1 VFLFLSLNRRMR
13 PVLET
18 LWQDVQYGIRMLV
31 KTPGFTVISVLA
43 LALGIGA
50 NTAIFSVV
58 NAVLLRPLP
67 YNDPDRLVHVLRTQ
81 PPIMRGPISR
91 PDFME
96 WQAQQK
102 VFQRIAA
109 YYPETYNLTG
119 IDEAERIGG
128 ARVTESFFE
137 LFGIAPARGR
147 FWSSAEEQAGSS
159 GRVAVISYG
168 MWQRNFGADPQ
179 LVGRTVSL
187 NGEAYTVVGVA
198 PPGFSFPRRSEI
210 WTPALLAED
219 KRDRGSNYL
228 MVIARLTDGVTVTQ
242 AQAQMNQVA
251 SVLAQQYPENDT
263 NLSVTISP
271 LQEEQVRGIR
281 PVLLILLGAVAFV
294 LLIACANVANLL
306 LARATARQKE
316 IAVRTA
322 LGATRGRIIRQ
333 LLTESVLLALLG
345 GCLGVLLSMWGIRLL
360 VALAPA
366 TIPRV
371 QEVGL
376 DQWVLGFTLL
386 VSVVTGILFGLAP
399 ALQVS
404 TNNLNEVLKE
414 GTRGASTSSPHR
426 ASLRRVLVVVEIA
439 LSLVLLVSAGLL
451 VASIRRL
458 TEVNPG
464 FNPQNLLTA
473 NVSFP
478 RKPSSTDDGTEAGE
492 AAQVQDAA
500 NFLAEVQSRVSRL
513 PGVEAVGAINDLP
526 VAGNGSVNGDFNIEG
541 RPKYRSGEA
550 PVAEFRLITADY
562 FSAIGIPLL
571 KGRTF
576 NQGDG
581 PRAQVPIMINE
592 TLARRFFPSEDP
604 LGKRLLVLDEKPH
617 EIVGVVGDA
626 RQWGLDRPPDPE
638 IYFSYSQIAFSPSTT
653 LVLRTNVEPGSLS
666 DSLRRAVRDVNHDA
680 PVYSVKT
687 MMQVLSESTAQR
699 RFNTILMT
707 SFAGVALLMAAIG
720 LYGVISYSVAQRV
733 HEIGIRM
740 ALGAQ
745 VGDVIRMVLWQG
757 FQLALAGV
765 VSGLVISIILT
776 RVMTNLLYGVSATDP
791 LTFTFV
797 SVLLTAVALLACY
810 IPARRA
816 AKVDPMIA
824 LRYE

>member
-1 VFLFLSLNRRMR
+1 
-13 PVLET
+13 VLET
-18 LWQDVQYGIRMLV
+18 LWQDAQYGVRMLV
-31 KTPGFTVISVLA
+31 KNPGFTVVSVLA

-67 YNDPDRLVHVLRTQ
+67 YADPDRLVHALRTQ

-102 VFQRIAA
+102 VFKGIAA
-109 YYPETYNLTG
+109 YYNETYNLTG

-128 ARVTESFFE
+128 ARVTESFFQ
-137 LFGIAPARGR
+137 LFGIAPAQGR
-147 FWSSAEEQAGSS
+147 FFLSTADQADSSSGN

-179 LVGRTVSL
+179 LVGRTVTL

-228 MVIARLTDGVTVTQ
+228 MVIARLQEGVSIEQ

-251 SVLAQQYPENDT
+251 SVLAQQYPEHDT

-271 LQEEQVRGIR
+271 LLEEQVRNIR

-345 GCLGVLLSMWGIRLL
+345 GGLGVLLSMWGIKLL

-366 TIPRV
+366 TLPRA
-371 QEVGL
+371 QDIGL
-376 DQWVLGFTLL
+376 DQWVLSFTLL
-386 VSVVTGILFGLAP
+386 ISVLTGIIFGLAP

-404 TNNLNEVLKE
+404 TTNLNEVLKE

-426 ASLRRVLVVVEIA
+426 ASLRRALVVVEIA

-451 VASIRRL
+451 VESIRRL

-473 NVSFP
+473 NISFP
-478 RKPSSTDDGTEAGE
+478 RRPAATGDDSEAVA
-492 AAQVQDAA
+492 AAQVQEAA
-500 NFLAEVQSRVSRL
+500 NFLREAQERVARL

-526 VAGNGSVNGDFNIEG
+526 VAGQGSVNGDFNIEG

-550 PVAEFRLITADY
+550 PVAEYRLVTSSYFR
-562 FSAIGIPLL
+562 AIGIPLL
-571 KGRTF
+571 QGRAF
-576 NQGDG
+576 NEGDG
-581 PRAQVPIMINE
+581 QQAQVPIMINE
-592 TLARRFFPSEDP
+592 TLARRFFPGEDP

-617 EIVGVVGDA
+617 EIIGVVGDA

-638 IYFSYSQIAFSPSTT
+638 VYFSYSQIAFGPGTT
-653 LVLRTNVEPGSLS
+653 LVIRANVEPGSLS
-666 DSLRRAVRDVNHDA
+666 ESLRRAVRDVNHDA
-680 PVYSVKT
+680 PVYSIKT
-687 MMQVLSESTAQR
+687 MIQVMAESTAQR

-707 SFAGVALLMAAIG
+707 SFAAVALLMAAIG
-720 LYGVISYSVAQRV
+720 LYGVISYSVAQRA

-745 VGDVIRMVLWQG
+745 FSDVIRMVLWQG
-757 FQLALAGV
+757 FKLALAGV
-765 VSGLVISIILT
+765 IAGLIASLALT
-776 RVMTNLLYGVSATDP
+776 RVMANLLYGVSATDP
-791 LTFTFV
+791 FTFISV
-797 SVLLTAVALLACY
+797 SVLLAGVALLACY

-816 AKVDPMIA
+816 AKVDPMVA

>member
-1 VFLFLSLNRRMR
+1 
-13 PVLET
+13 
-18 LWQDVQYGIRMLV
+18 MLV
-31 KTPGFTVISVLA
+31 KNPGFTVVSVLA

-67 YNDPDRLVHVLRTQ
+67 YRDPDRLVHALRTQ

-96 WQAQQK
+96 WQTQQK
-102 VFQRIAA
+102 VFQGIAA
-109 YYPETYNLTG
+109 YYSETYNLTG
-119 IDEAERIGG
+119 VDEAERIGG
-128 ARVTESFFE
+128 ARVTESFFS
-137 LFGIAPARGR
+137 LFGIAPALGR
-147 FWSSAEEQAGSS
+147 LFLSTEDQAGSS
-159 GRVAVISYG
+159 GRVAVIGYG
-168 MWQRNFGADPQ
+168 MWQRNFGGDPQ
-179 LVGRTVSL
+179 LVGRTVNL
-187 NGEAYTVVGVA
+187 NGEAYTVIGIA
-198 PPGFSFPRRSEI
+198 PPGFNFPRRSEI

-228 MVIARLTDGVTVTQ
+228 MVIARLKDDVSVEQ

-251 SVLAQQYPENDT
+251 SLLAQQYPENDT

-271 LQEEQVRGIR
+271 LLEEQVRGVR

-333 LLTESVLLALLG
+333 LLTESILLALLG
-345 GCLGVLLSMWGIRLL
+345 GGLGVLVSTWGIKLL

-366 TIPRV
+366 TLPRV
-371 QEVGL
+371 KEIGL

-386 VSVVTGILFGLAP
+386 ISVLTGIIFGLAP

-404 TNNLNEVLKE
+404 TTNLNEVLKE
-414 GTRGASTSSPHR
+414 GTRGAATSSPHR
-426 ASLRRVLVVVEIA
+426 ASLRRALVVIEIA

-451 VASIRRL
+451 VESIRRL

-478 RKPSSTDDGTEAGE
+478 RKPSSTDDRSEAVVA
-492 AAQVQDAA
+492 AAQVQEAA
-500 NFLAEVQSRVSRL
+500 NFLREVQERVAQL

-526 VAGNGSVNGDFNIEG
+526 VAGQGSVNGDFNIEG

-550 PVAEFRLITADY
+550 PIAEYRLITPDY
-562 FSAIGIPLL
+562 FRAIGIPLL
-571 KGRTF
+571 QGRTF
-576 NQGDG
+576 IEGDG
-581 PRAQVPIMINE
+581 TGAQVPIMINE
-592 TLARRFFPSEDP
+592 TLARRFFSGEDP

-617 EIVGVVGDA
+617 QIIGVVGDA

-638 IYFSYSQIAFSPSTT
+638 IYFSYKQIAFGPGTT
-653 LVLRTNVEPGSLS
+653 LVIRANVDPGSLS
-666 DSLRRAVRDVNHDA
+666 ESLRRAVLDVNHDA
-680 PVYSVKT
+680 PVYSIRT
-687 MMQVLSESTAQR
+687 MMQVMAESMAQR
-699 RFNTILMT
+699 RFNTVLMT
-707 SFAGVALLMAAIG
+707 SFAVVALLMAAIG
-720 LYGVISYSVAQRV
+720 LYGVISYSVAQRT

-745 VGDVIRMVLWQG
+745 LSDVVRMVLWQG
-757 FQLALAGV
+757 LKLALAGV
-765 VSGLVISIILT
+765 IAGLIVSLALT

-791 LTFTFV
+791 LTFTCV
-797 SVLLTAVALLACY
+797 AVLLTGVALLACY

>member
-1 VFLFLSLNRRMR
+1 M
-13 PVLET
+13 LET

-31 KTPGFTVISVLA
+31 KNPGFTVVSVLA

-67 YNDPDRLVHVLRTQ
+67 YRDPDRLVFVLRTQ

-91 PDFME
+91 PDFFE
-96 WQAQQK
+96 WQTQQK
-102 VFQRIAA
+102 VFQEIAA
-109 YYPETYNLTG
+109 YYTESYNLTG
-119 IDEAERIGG
+119 VEEAERIAGV
-128 ARVTESFFE
+128 RVTESFFS
-137 LFGIAPARGR
+137 LFGIAPAHGR
-147 FWSSAEEQAGSS
+147 FFLPAEAQAGDNSS
-159 GRVAVISYG
+159 GGGRVAVISYG
-168 MWQRNFGADPQ
+168 MWQREFGADPQ
-179 LVGRTVSL
+179 LVGRTISL

-198 PPGFSFPRRSEI
+198 PPGFGFPRRSEI
-210 WTPALLAED
+210 WTPAILGEAKTE
-219 KRDRGSNYL
+219 RGSNYL
-228 MVIARLTDGVTVTQ
+228 LVIGRLKDGVTVSQ

-271 LQEEQVRGIR
+271 LLDEQVRSIR
-281 PVLLILLGAVAFV
+281 SVLLILLGAVAFV

-306 LARATARQKE
+306 LARATSRQKE

-322 LGATRGRIIRQ
+322 LGATRSRIIRQ

-345 GCLGVLLSMWGIRLL
+345 GILGVLLSMWGIKLL

-366 TIPRV
+366 NIPRV
-371 QEVGL
+371 GEIGL

-386 VSVVTGILFGLAP
+386 ISVLTGIIFGLAP

-404 TNNLNEVLKE
+404 TTNLNEVLKE
-414 GTRGASTSSPHR
+414 GTRGAATSSPHR
-426 ASLRRVLVVVEIA
+426 SLLRRSLVVVEIA

-451 VASIRRL
+451 IESIRRL
-458 TEVNPG
+458 TDVNPG
-464 FNPQNLLTA
+464 FNTQNLLTA

-478 RKPSSTDDGTEAGE
+478 RRKPSSTSNNTETAE
-492 AAQVQDAA
+492 AEQVQEAS
-500 NFLAEVQSRVSRL
+500 NFLKEAQNRISSL
-513 PGVEAVGAINDLP
+513 PGVQAVGAINDLP
-526 VAGNGSVNGDFNIEG
+526 VSGQGSVNGDFNIEG

-550 PVAEFRLITADY
+550 PVAEFRLITSDY
-562 FSAIGIPLL
+562 FRAIGIPLL
-571 KGRTF
+571 KGRNFTEA
-576 NQGDG
+576 DG
-581 PRAQVPIMINE
+581 LHAQVPIMINE
-592 TLARRFFPSEDP
+592 TLARRFFPGEDP

-617 EIVGVVGDA
+617 EIIGVVGDA
-626 RQWGLDRPPDPE
+626 RQWGLEKPPDPE
-638 IYFSYSQIAFSPSTT
+638 VYFSYAQMAFGSGTT
-653 LVLRTNVEPGSLS
+653 LVARTNVEPGSLS
-666 DSLRRAVRDVNHDA
+666 EGLRRAVRDVNPDA
-680 PVYSVKT
+680 PVYSIKT
-687 MMQVLSESTAQR
+687 MTQVLADSTAQR

-707 SFAGVALLMAAIG
+707 SFAAVALLMAAIG

-745 VGDVIRMVLWQG
+745 FGDVMRMVLWQG
-757 FQLALAGV
+757 FKLALAGV
-765 VSGLVISIILT
+765 ISGLIVSLLLT
-776 RVMTNLLYGVSATDP
+776 RVMATLLYGVSATDP
-791 LTFTFV
+791 LTFICV
-797 SVLLTAVALLACY
+797 SVLLTGVALLACY

>member
-1 VFLFLSLNRRMR
+1 
-13 PVLET
+13 VLET
-18 LWQDVQYGIRMLV
+18 LWQDVQYGVRMLV
-31 KTPGFTVISVLA
+31 KNPGFTVVSVLA

-67 YNDPDRLVHVLRTQ
+67 YTDPDRLAHVLRTQ

-91 PDFME
+91 PDYME
-96 WQAQQK
+96 WQSQQK
-102 VFQRIAA
+102 VFQGIAA
-109 YYPETYNLTG
+109 YYPEAYNLTG
-119 IDEAERIGG
+119 IDEAERIAG
-128 ARVTESFFE
+128 ARVTESFFQ

-147 FWSSAEEQAGSS
+147 FFLPAEEQAGGS
-159 GRVAVISYG
+159 RVAVISYG

-179 LVGRTVSL
+179 LVGRTVNL
-187 NGEAYTVVGVA
+187 NGEAHTVVGVA

-210 WTPALLAED
+210 WTPALLAEA
-219 KRDRGSNYL
+219 KTDRGSNYL
-228 MVIARLTDGVTVTQ
+228 MVIARLKDGVSVEQ

-251 SVLAQQYPENDT
+251 SVLAQQYPEHDT

-271 LQEEQVRGIR
+271 LLEEQVRNIR
-281 PVLLILLGAVAFV
+281 PVLWILLGAVAFV

-345 GCLGVLLSMWGIRLL
+345 GSLGVLLSMWGIKLL

-366 TIPRV
+366 TIPRA
-371 QEVGL
+371 QEIGL

-386 VSVVTGILFGLAP
+386 ISVLTGIIFGLAP

-404 TNNLNEVLKE
+404 TTNLNEVLKE
-414 GTRGASTSSPHR
+414 GTRGASTTSPHR
-426 ASLRRVLVVVEIA
+426 ASLRRMLVVVEIA

-451 VASIRRL
+451 VESIRRL

-473 NVSFP
+473 NISFP
-478 RKPSSTDDGTEAGE
+478 RKPSSNDDDRTDAGTAEQ
-492 AAQVQDAA
+492 AQEAA
-500 NFLAEVQSRVSRL
+500 NFLKEVQGRVSLL
-513 PGVEAVGAINDLP
+513 PGVQAVGAINDLP
-526 VAGNGSVNGDFNIEG
+526 VAGSGSVNGDFNIEG

-550 PVAEFRLITADY
+550 PVAEFRLITPDY
-562 FSAIGIPLL
+562 FRAIGIPLL
-571 KGRTF
+571 RGRAF
-576 NQGDG
+576 NEVDG
-581 PRAQVPIMINE
+581 AQSHVSIMINE
-592 TLARRFFPSEDP
+592 TLARRFFDGEDP

-617 EIVGVVGDA
+617 EIIGVVGDA

-638 IYFSYSQIAFSPSTT
+638 IYFSYAQIAFAPATT
-653 LVLRTNVEPGSLS
+653 LVIRTNVEPGSLS
-666 DSLRRAVRDVNHDA
+666 DSLRRAVRDVSQDA

-687 MMQVLSESTAQR
+687 MMQVLAESTAQR

-707 SFAGVALLMAAIG
+707 SFAAVALLMAAIG
-720 LYGVISYSVAQRV
+720 LYGVISYSVAQRA

-745 VGDVIRMVLWQG
+745 VGDVMRMVLWQG
-757 FQLALAGV
+757 FKLALTGV
-765 VSGLVISIILT
+765 ITGLIVSLALT
-776 RVMTNLLYGVSATDP
+776 RVMANLLYGVSATDP
-791 LTFTFV
+791 LTFTYV
-797 SVLLTAVALLACY
+797 SLLLTGIALLACY

-816 AKVDPMIA
+816 ARVDPMVA